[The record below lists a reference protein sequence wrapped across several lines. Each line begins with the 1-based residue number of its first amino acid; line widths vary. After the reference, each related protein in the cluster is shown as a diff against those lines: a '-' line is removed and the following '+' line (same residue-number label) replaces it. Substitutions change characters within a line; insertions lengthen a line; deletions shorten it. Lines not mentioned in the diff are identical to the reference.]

1 MSSEIFDQLIGID
14 LGSFGSAAVACEHAK
29 PGSIPRIDLIKPS
42 DGCTQTTD
50 YTKSKNLSALLLNR
64 ETKDVDCW
72 GFKAEEKYSQL
83 TVLCSMSCYS
93 TKEKKEKSGSV
104 FYQYIYKYSQ
114 KNGANALK
122 GTKFRSMK
130 IKDNSDTFEM
140 PVTSLFTLML
150 NSIKETALAQV
161 EVTRKNAFGEAYRP
175 LDPKKVLYV
184 LTVPALWDDEVNLK
198 RKKKYITCISVF

>member
-14 LGSFGSAAVACEHAK
+14 FGSFGSAAVACEHAK

-83 TVLCSMSCYS
+83 TVLCSISCYS
-93 TKEKKEKSGSV
+93 TKEKRKRV
-104 FYQYIYKYSQ
+104 
-114 KNGANALK
+114 
-122 GTKFRSMK
+122 TP
-130 IKDNSDTFEM
+130 DSDTFEM
-140 PVTSLFTLML
+140 PATLLFTLML

-161 EVTRKNAFGEAYRP
+161 EVTRKDAFGEAYRP